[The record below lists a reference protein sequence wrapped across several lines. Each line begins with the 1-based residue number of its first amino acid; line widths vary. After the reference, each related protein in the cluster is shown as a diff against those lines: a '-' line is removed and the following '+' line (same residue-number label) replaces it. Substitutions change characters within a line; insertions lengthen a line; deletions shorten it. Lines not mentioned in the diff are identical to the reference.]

1 MAPDLRDAS
10 FMQLQHKQYLA
21 GLIVCSGL
29 VLWQTPLKAESS
41 VDALCDKLYS
51 ELLNKAKQ
59 ALVEG
64 KRDEALRFLLEA
76 TTVTERCA
84 SATEPQRQRGQEETL
99 LSSAPLL
106 TQGSARMLC

>member
-1 MAPDLRDAS
+1 MS
-10 FMQLQHKQYLA
+10 FMQLQHKRYLVSP
-21 GLIVCSGL
+21 IVCLGL

-41 VDALCDKLYS
+41 TDALCDKLYS

-84 SATEPQRQRGQEETL
+84 SSTEPQRQREQEESV
-99 LSSAPLL
+99 LSSAPL
-106 TQGSARMLC
+106 QAPSSARMLG

>member
-1 MAPDLRDAS
+1 MAPDLRGAS
-10 FMQLQHKQYLA
+10 FMRLQHKRYLA
-21 GLIVCSGL
+21 SLIVCSGL
-29 VLWQTPLKAESS
+29 VLWQTPVKAESS
-41 VDALCDKLYS
+41 VDTLCDKLYS

-84 SATEPQRQRGQEETL
+84 SSTEPQQQRGQEETL
-99 LSSAPLL
+99 LSSAPM
-106 TQGSARMLC
+106 TARGSARMLS